1 MSSEELIRQLR
12 ADGWLRQRQSGSHV
26 TLSKPGVI
34 KIITVPYPRKDL
46 SKGIIR
52 QAQEISGLKLF

>member
-1 MSSEELIRQLR
+1 MSSEELIRKLR
-12 ADGWLRQRQSGSHV
+12 ADGWLKQRQSGSHM

-34 KIITVPYPRKDL
+34 KIITVPCPRKDV

-52 QAQEISGLKLF
+52 QAQEISGLTLL